1 MINITRMKDL
11 GMIVRT
17 KIIIEV
23 ESKAEEEA
31 GAGMVR
37 IKNLKVILLLGNN
50 LKLSI
55 KAQVLMK
62 SNKRSQ

>member
-11 GMIVRT
+11 GMIVRI
-17 KIIIEV
+17 KIITEV
-23 ESKAEEEA
+23 ESKMEEEA
-31 GAGMVR
+31 GAGMVK
-37 IKNLKVILLLGNN
+37 IKNHKVILLLGNN

-55 KAQVLMK
+55 KAQVQMK